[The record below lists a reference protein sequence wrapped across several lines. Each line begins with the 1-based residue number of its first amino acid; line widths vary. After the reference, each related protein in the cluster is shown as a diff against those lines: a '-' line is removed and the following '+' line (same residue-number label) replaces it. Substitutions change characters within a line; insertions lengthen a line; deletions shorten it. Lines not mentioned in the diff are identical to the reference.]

1 MAHRAFFSFHYNP
14 DNQRAAQI
22 RNMGM
27 VEGNTPVSD
36 NNWEKVTKGGAS
48 AIEKWIADQLSGKSC
63 TIVLIGANTAGRKWI
78 NHEIIKSWNDGK
90 GVVGVYIHNLKNLSG
105 DQSLKGNNPFSSFTM
120 KRDNKKMSSIVK
132 AYDPPYTASTSVYD
146 HIKNHLNDW
155 VEEAIS
161 IRQYY

>member
-1 MAHRAFFSFHYNP
+1 MARRAFFSFHYNP
-14 DNQRAAQI
+14 DNQRAAQV

-27 VEGNTPVSD
+27 VEGNTPVAD
-36 NNWEKVTKGGAS
+36 NDWEKVTKGGAS

-78 NHEIIKSWNDGK
+78 DHEIIKSWNDEK
-90 GVVGVYIHNLKNLSG
+90 GVVGVYVHNLKNLNG
-105 DQSLKGNNPFSSFTM
+105 DQSSKGTNPFSSITM
-120 KRDNKKMSSIVK
+120 KRDNAKMSSIVK

-146 HIKNHLNDW
+146 HIKNNLSDW

-161 IRQYY
+161 IRNAY

>member
-1 MAHRAFFSFHYNP
+1 MARRAFFSFHYNP
-14 DNQRAAQI
+14 DNQRAAQV

-27 VEGNTPVSD
+27 VEGNTPLSD
-36 NNWEKVTKGGAS
+36 NDWEKVTKGGAS

-78 NHEIIKSWNDGK
+78 DHEIIKSWNDGK
-90 GVVGVYIHNLKNLSG
+90 GVVGVYVHNLKNLSG
-105 DQSLKGNNPFSSFTM
+105 DQSSKGTNPFWSITM

-132 AYDPPYTASTSVYD
+132 ACDPPYTASTSVYD
-146 HIKNHLNDW
+146 HIKNNLSDW

-161 IRQYY
+161 IRNDY